1 MALPCIFKWISG
13 FLRVVGSLIFNE
25 GLQPLEGGYEQAGGR
40 APGGG
45 TAEGPLGPTD
55 PALKNRPGGLPVVG
69 RKPAH
74 GTSHP
79 PPRGC
84 WKEARLLVLADTKD
98 KECARAGLAL
108 SSHAPNH

>member
-79 PPRGC
+79 PPPG
-84 WKEARLLVLADTKD
+84 LLERSPV
-98 KECARAGLAL
+98 AG
-108 SSHAPNH
+108 PR